1 MRAALGCLLG
11 SGRRGCLC
19 GWGVDGACRPLS
31 SKPMTHS
38 LWPHPR
44 AQIWGQAGQAAGATQ
59 VRVGPP
65 RGSPR
70 SLGVYWVPGLHML
83 DPPSD
88 PFIQR
93 RQLRPGGH
101 GGGGLLLALR
111 LPPTPP
117 PPPSRLRAPGFALA
131 VPGCARRHALGG
143 RQRKEHSSPC
153 VDGPRRAPAAP
164 GPALRPP
171 FRRAILARMALYW
184 KGGGFMWPWAKPVSR
199 AQLSS
204 PQQQEG
210 VPGRV
215 AAVGTDPWAGPSV
228 ISRLHPAGRRGLHRT
243 AVPPRLREGDLPGWS
258 HSRETAV
265 PGRTSALPCPLD
277 LAPSPAQL
285 TRPAVW

>member
-117 PPPSRLRAPGFALA
+117 PAPIPPPGSRL
-131 VPGCARRHALGG
+131 CARRAWVRPAARAGRAAEEGTFFPVCGRAQAGAGSSWPRPAAPLPQSDPGTGGPVLERWRLHVALG
-143 RQRKEHSSPC
+143 KACLSSPAFL
-153 VDGPRRAPAAP
+153 APAA
-164 GPALRPP
+164 
-171 FRRAILARMALYW
+171 
-184 KGGGFMWPWAKPVSR
+184 GGGAGPCGCGGHRPVGWALCDFPPPPCWPSGSSQNSR
-199 AQLSS
+199 AASAQ
-204 PQQQEG
+204 
-210 VPGRV
+210 
-215 AAVGTDPWAGPSV
+215 
-228 ISRLHPAGRRGLHRT
+228 RR
-243 AVPPRLREGDLPGWS
+243 
-258 HSRETAV
+258 
-265 PGRTSALPCPLD
+265 
-277 LAPSPAQL
+277 
-285 TRPAVW
+285 

>member
-111 LPPTPP
+111 LPPTTPP
-117 PPPSRLRAPGFALA
+117 RPHPASGLQALRSPCLGAPGGTRWAGGRGRNILPRVWTGPGGRWQLLAPPCGPPSAERSWHGWPCTGKVEASCG
-131 VPGCARRHALGG
+131 LGQSLSLEPSFP
-143 RQRKEHSSPC
+143 RPSS
-153 VDGPRRAPAAP
+153 
-164 GPALRPP
+164 
-171 FRRAILARMALYW
+171 
-184 KGGGFMWPWAKPVSR
+184 
-199 AQLSS
+199 
-204 PQQQEG
+204 
-210 VPGRV
+210 
-215 AAVGTDPWAGPSV
+215 
-228 ISRLHPAGRRGLHRT
+228 RRGCR
-243 AVPPRLREGDLPGWS
+243 
-258 HSRETAV
+258 
-265 PGRTSALPCPLD
+265 
-277 LAPSPAQL
+277 
-285 TRPAVW
+285 AVWLRWAPTRGLGPL